1 MGIDSKKAPPLPAP
15 TEESESTVTQTEL
28 TPSDVSK
35 PGDDKSSYSL
45 PEDGTPVTIRTRGH
59 IPDRSQ
65 TSLLIEYFEAGKPS
79 ASPGK
84 TTERKPS
91 VRVRLTPSKNRK
103 TDRIQITETKS
114 SSGRKASLTRRQ
126 ERAAPLTP
134 SGLKSNEALSGL
146 SGDQEDAKSMHSYT
160 SATEESNVS
169 RNPIEVE
176 IDRGG
181 HRRRRPA
188 SPLIP
193 SADSKASYQPGNM
206 SDISA
211 IPTDSFLDGSGH
223 STRLAEKRS
232 KSPSRAREVIG
243 GAAAGIVAAA
253 AADDKMRS
261 KSRSELSEKDK
272 SAMSKSKD
280 RDSSERRHKSKNR
293 KSSGSENKSESG
305 KSSRRKSSKTN
316 DESILSGADSS
327 VVSSAISHSHRSIDA
342 SSMRSGASRT
352 SINNPKLLETV
363 EDAIRRLILPELTAI
378 KREQSKR
385 EARRSS
391 VSSGTTAS
399 RDDLGNER
407 RQSGYSSKSREN
419 LSSRGKDRRG
429 REARH
434 DLMESPAPSV
444 DHDSVDESLHEISE
458 VSRSTDKLKATV
470 GGAAAAAMAAAAL
483 NNDKSPAIAREQRRR
498 RRAEAK
504 SRASEMHDGEQE
516 RLGDLTAPM
525 PLMMSEVNPSDTT
538 RTSIMS
544 ADTER
549 PHSASEELTPVQQ
562 VVRAT
567 SSIDSRSTV
576 TSSSTPTRTPMSLQ
590 GLGAQHANI
599 SHGDLKTLSQKRT
612 GGLDEVEYE
621 GREYGRR
628 APISQAEVFDDED
641 EDDYDDGPYNDYYD
655 TQDVPPPLK
664 YVPYQPERRGL
675 SPIPSVSGYTEGGS
689 EIHNR
694 ESRLTHRTSG
704 SFSSPDKSIRQSA
717 DSPSLLSRGSYQD
730 DRSAVSSRLGYR
742 NTTYT
747 DDSELDRVT
756 TGQAVR
762 AVGANPNLVNSP
774 AGVQSHVASLVEGSA
789 LDESVLTGE
798 SGRSGRQYNPRGSV
812 VISEEYLTDRTAFRH
827 KDSQESRRT
836 AEDDVAS
843 QGSERAQEFEEYEL
857 DEYGRKIPRTKYR
870 HSPTA
875 SEAAI
880 TGAAVGAAAAAL
892 RAAAKGKGRQGA
904 EHEESAGETVVG
916 GVQRNK
922 SFKDRTNEG
931 YLPASTPT
939 HSVDRLVGEYEKI
952 NIGHSGLPDANDPL
966 PEIGY
971 FAHDD
976 DSLTNPSRMSD
987 RFSATQEA
995 RDDQWQEQ
1003 EPMTPTQQSV
1013 NGSRSLQE
1021 SVSGQ
1026 SLAMVETA
1034 GAAAVATAAAVAHSH
1049 SRQASQDMDEEW
1061 HRTSEDR
1068 KRDTI
1073 VTNPYEGTS
1082 PLANAPGLDIDL
1094 GQAPHFD
1101 PDGYVTGYGA
1111 RSPFGPKID
1120 EGYISQGPNRTPDLQ
1135 GKGKGIDYN
1144 QHSPMPTN
1152 MDPFYN
1158 PQDSKHMSGLSQGM
1172 GSPLYDAATGV
1183 GIDRIESNDIIAL
1196 MQHLMVR
1203 DAQRSARDTEI
1214 LVTLVRTAAEMR
1226 NSFDDIKKMLA
1237 DTEDV
1242 IITEVKENTDK
1253 TVQRH
1258 IGGPRPFPGS
1268 AARSVQGSQA
1278 VTDNEKKTRNLW
1290 RRALKGLGAK
1300 GTNDLTR
1307 IEDMLMQLL
1316 GEVDVLKSQTTA
1328 PSGINHDSGP
1338 SLDNIQPAVQY
1349 EQDRGYEPEGHAGTS
1364 TASYGSQSGHLSI
1377 PRNASYGFER
1387 KVSSGHRISTVPEG
1401 DEDNFNEDSNV
1412 VVHNHSN
1419 TDMLSPEREPERG
1432 SSVPLGTPPQVP
1444 IGAQASLSNE
1454 NTPRTDNRKKHKSSG
1469 SASWFP
1475 KISRWSET
1483 TASTV
1488 GKAFRKSK
1496 ETEAGS
1502 LRGGPSR
1509 SGSDFAIYETYPVTD
1524 PYGEDHLP
1532 SGYSDTNLDSHQR
1545 HDPNQIEPDMQ
1556 FTMAGVS
1563 RTPVPTSQSPV
1574 QPEAMQQPFPMNYST
1589 PEDPKYKAHRNSLNL
1604 QHPQPRPGQTEQFR
1618 NALESSAQDFD
1629 TPMSPKSADFGSV
1642 TSLGRYAGHQ
1652 PRYSNGSATGEQG
1665 QYTWSGN
1672 SSAQSGPPRPPKEP
1686 LEEPGPRTTTPTRS
1700 RISALGYKPSG
1711 SPKPENRNLQNVL
1724 GAPGR
1729 RPSGPRAMGT
1739 RSPAPAGDEE
1749 RRRKRDTFG
1758 SVMSQESDTF

>member
-1 MGIDSKKAPPLPAP
+1 MGIDSKKPPPLPAP

-28 TPSDVSK
+28 APSDVSK

-59 IPDRSQ
+59 MPDRSQ

-79 ASPGK
+79 TSPSK
-84 TTERKPS
+84 TTDRKPS

-134 SGLKSNEALSGL
+134 TALKSNEALSAV

-176 IDRGG
+176 IDRSG

-211 IPTDSFLDGSGH
+211 IPTDSFLDGSGP
-223 STRLAEKRS
+223 STKLTEKRN
-232 KSPSRAREVIG
+232 KL
-243 GAAAGIVAAA
+243 
-253 AADDKMRS
+253 RS
-261 KSRSELSEKDK
+261 KSRSELSEKEK
-272 SAMSKSKD
+272 SVLSKSKD
-280 RDSSERRHKSKNR
+280 RDSSERRHKSKSR
-293 KSSGSENKSESG
+293 KSSGSEHKSESG
-305 KSSRRKSSKTN
+305 KSSRRKSSKLN
-316 DESILSGADSS
+316 EESILSGADS
-327 VVSSAISHSHRSIDA
+327 
-342 SSMRSGASRT
+342 
-352 SINNPKLLETV
+352 KTV

-391 VSSGTTAS
+391 VY
-399 RDDLGNER
+399 RDQQPYANKDARL
-407 RQSGYSSKSREN
+407 SA
-419 LSSRGKDRRG
+419 SSR
-429 REARH
+429 
-434 DLMESPAPSV
+434 
-444 DHDSVDESLHEISE
+444 
-458 VSRSTDKLKATV
+458 KAY
-470 GGAAAAAMAAAAL
+470 
-483 NNDKSPAIAREQRRR
+483 D
-498 RRAEAK
+498 
-504 SRASEMHDGEQE
+504 D
-516 RLGDLTAPM
+516 D
-525 PLMMSEVNPSDTT
+525 
-538 RTSIMS
+538 
-544 ADTER
+544 
-549 PHSASEELTPVQQ
+549 
-562 VVRAT
+562 
-567 SSIDSRSTV
+567 
-576 TSSSTPTRTPMSLQ
+576 
-590 GLGAQHANI
+590 
-599 SHGDLKTLSQKRT
+599 
-612 GGLDEVEYE
+612 
-621 GREYGRR
+621 
-628 APISQAEVFDDED
+628 DDE
-641 EDDYDDGPYNDYYD
+641 YDDGAYNDYYN

-694 ESRLTHRTSG
+694 DSRLTHRTSG
-704 SFSSPDKSIRQSA
+704 SFSSPDKSLRHGA

-730 DRSAVSSRLGYR
+730 DRSVQSSRLGYR
-742 NTTYT
+742 NTTFT

-756 TGQAVR
+756 SGQAVR
-762 AVGANPNLVNSP
+762 AVGANPDLVNSP
-774 AGVQSHVASLVEGSA
+774 PGVQSHVASLVEGSA

-798 SGRSGRQYNPRGSV
+798 SGRSDRQYDARGSE
-812 VISEEYLTDRTAFRH
+812 VISEEDVTDQTAFRH
-827 KDSQESRRT
+827 KGSLESRHT
-836 AEDDVAS
+836 AEEDVAS
-843 QGSERAQEFEEYEL
+843 QAYERPNEFEEYEL
-857 DEYGRKIPRTKYR
+857 DEFGRKVAKSKYR
-870 HSPTA
+870 QSPTA

-904 EHEESAGETVVG
+904 EREESASDFVGE

-931 YLPASTPT
+931 YLPASTPR
-939 HSVDRLVGEYEKI
+939 HSVDRLVGEYEKA
-952 NIGHSGLPDANDPL
+952 NVGHSGLPDLNDPL

-971 FAHDD
+971 FGHDD
-976 DSLTNPSRMSD
+976 DSNTNPSRMSD
-987 RFSATQEA
+987 QFSATQEA
-995 RDDQWQEQ
+995 RDSRLEEQ
-1003 EPMTPTQQSV
+1003 EPMTPTQRTV
-1013 NGSRSLQE
+1013 NGSRGLHE

-1026 SLAMVETA
+1026 SLTLDEAA
-1034 GAAAVATAAAVAHSH
+1034 GAAAVATAAAMAHSH
-1049 SRQASQDMDEEW
+1049 SRQTSQDIDEEW

-1094 GQAPHFD
+1094 GQAPHFN

-1135 GKGKGIDYN
+1135 GKGKGIEYT
-1144 QHSPMPTN
+1144 QHSPMPGN

-1172 GSPLYDAATGV
+1172 GSPLYDAATGA

-1242 IITEVKENTDK
+1242 IITEVKDNTDK

-1278 VTDNEKKTRNLW
+1278 GTDNEKKTRNLW

-1316 GEVDVLKSQTTA
+1316 GEVDVLKSQTA
-1328 PSGINHDSGP
+1328 PGGISHDSGP

-1349 EQDRGYEPEGHAGTS
+1349 EQDHGYEPEGHAGTS

-1377 PRNASYGFER
+1377 PRNASYGYER
-1387 KVSSGHRISTVPEG
+1387 KVSGHRISTVPEG
-1401 DEDNFNEDSNV
+1401 DEDDFNDDSNV
-1412 VVHNHSN
+1412 VIHNHSN
-1419 TDMLSPEREPERG
+1419 TDMLNPDREPERG
-1432 SSVPLGTPPQVP
+1432 SSVPLGTPPQLP
-1444 IGAQASLSNE
+1444 LDAHASLSNE

-1469 SASWFP
+1469 SSSWFP

-1483 TASTV
+1483 TASSV

-1496 ETEAGS
+1496 ETEASS

-1509 SGSDFAIYETYPVTD
+1509 SGSDFATYENYPVTD
-1524 PYGEDHLP
+1524 PYGDDHLP
-1532 SGYSDTNLDSHQR
+1532 SGFSETNLNGHQR
-1545 HDPNQIEPDMQ
+1545 HDPNQIEPEMS

-1563 RTPVPTSQSPV
+1563 RTPVPPSPSPV
-1574 QPEAMQQPFPMNYST
+1574 QPQALQPFPVNYST

-1618 NALESSAQDFD
+1618 NALESSARDFD

-1665 QYTWSGN
+1665 QYTWTGN
-1672 SSAQSGPPRPPKEP
+1672 SPAQ
-1686 LEEPGPRTTTPTRS
+1686 S
-1700 RISALGYKPSG
+1700 RISTLGYKPSS

-1724 GAPGR
+1724 GAPAR

-1739 RSPAPAGDEE
+1739 KSPAPAEDEE

-1758 SVMSQESDTF
+1758 SVVSQESDTF